1 MKRII
6 TCTIEVEV
14 DMDEVNENYD
24 CIEDYLDACEFIV
37 NSPKNGESQFSEMK
51 NNICIQAVDYDV

>member
-24 CIEDYLDACEFIV
+24 CIEGYLNDCEFV
-37 NSPKNGESQFSEMK
+37 VHPPQNDESQFSEVK
-51 NNICIQAVDYDV
+51 EDICSCVVDFEV